1 MVLLEIKKYPDRVLK
16 EKSVSVENIDGDLH
30 RLIYDMIETMYAAHG
45 IGLTA
50 NQVGILKRVCVIDT
64 SIREEKRPLIVLINP
79 ELITK
84 EGVQEGEEGCLSVPG
99 YLTNIKRA
107 EKVFVKGLD
116 REGRPL
122 EIDAAGFLARVLQHE
137 IDHLNGLTIIDRIS
151 LIKREFFKKR
161 YKKQLRMMSD
171 SRR

>member
-1 MVLLEIKKYPDRVLK
+1 MVSLEIKKYPDKVLK
-16 EKSVSVENIDGDLH
+16 EKSVSVENIDGNLH
-30 RLIYDMIETMYAAHG
+30 RLIYDMIETMYAAQG
-45 IGLTA
+45 IGLAA
-50 NQVGILKRVCVIDT
+50 NQVGVLKRVCVIDI
-64 SIREEKRPLIVLINP
+64 SIREEKRPLIVLLNP

-107 EKVFVKGLD
+107 ERVFVKGLD